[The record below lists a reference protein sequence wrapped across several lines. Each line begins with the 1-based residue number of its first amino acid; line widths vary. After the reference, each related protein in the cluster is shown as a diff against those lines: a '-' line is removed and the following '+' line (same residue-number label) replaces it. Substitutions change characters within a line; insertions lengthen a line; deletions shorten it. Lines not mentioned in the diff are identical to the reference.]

1 MQWQV
6 TVQPSVEKQ
15 LARIPN
21 PDRGRILRAIEAL
34 SDDLTGDVRPLVGR
48 GGYRLRVGKWRLLMS
63 IDEELR
69 QVSVEALGPRGD
81 VYK

>member
-15 LARIPN
+15 LVRIPN

-69 QVSVEALGPRGD
+69 KVSVEALGPRGD

>member
-48 GGYRLRVGKWRLLMS
+48 DGYRLRVGKWRLLMS

-69 QVSVEALGPRGD
+69 QVSVEALGPRGN

>member
-1 MQWQV
+1 MEWSV
-6 TVQPSVEKQ
+6 TVQPSVEEQ

-34 SDDLTGDVRPLVGR
+34 SNDLSGDVRPLVGR
-48 GGYRLRVGKWRLLMS
+48 GGHRLRVGKWRLLMTL
-63 IDEELR
+63 DEERR
-69 QVSVEALGPRGD
+69 QVSVEALGSRGD

>member
-48 GGYRLRVGKWRLLMS
+48 GGC
-63 IDEELR
+63 
-69 QVSVEALGPRGD
+69 
-81 VYK
+81 

>member
-15 LARIPN
+15 LAQIPN
-21 PDRGRILRAIEAL
+21 PGRGRILRAIEAL

-69 QVSVEALGPRGD
+69 QLSVEALGPRGD

>member
-69 QVSVEALGPRGD
+69 KVSVEALGPRGD

>member
-15 LARIPN
+15 LVRIPN

-69 QVSVEALGPRGD
+69 KVSVETLGPRGD

>member
-69 QVSVEALGPRGD
+69 QGSVEALGPRGD

>member
-1 MQWQV
+1 M